1 MKPTMTLKQFPTAA
15 TMLAAMAFGVLV
27 VLMTP
32 PEWSPTVGQELA
44 AVAFVIFV
52 LLLWPR
58 FRRAL
63 IRRKVRRVRG
73 ARRLSK
79 IYRRSRR
86 HGTQPSFPASA
97 R

>member
-1 MKPTMTLKQFPTAA
+1 MKPTMLLKWSLTAGIV
-15 TMLAAMAFGVLV
+15 LVGAAGGVLV

-32 PEWSPTVGQELA
+32 SEWLPTVQEVLA
-44 AVAFVIFV
+44 TVAFVIFV
-52 LLLWPR
+52 LLWPKL
-58 FRRAL
+58 RRTF

-79 IYRRSRR
+79 VYRRSRR
-86 HGTQPSFPASA
+86 HGTQSSFSASA